1 MFFSYK
7 VDDEIKLHV
16 PQGFYAEEVYPVIM
30 ENYDHLRKWVPWLP
44 DGYNIEST
52 RSTYEDSFN
61 AARDSRYLWLL
72 IRYNKKI
79 VGGIGLNKFDFQ
91 NRTTEI
97 GYWLSAE
104 YEGKGIVSRSCKALI
119 QYAFD
124 DLGFNRIEIKCAV
137 ENKRSRAVPEKLGF
151 TEDGVFRES
160 EWLYDHFVDRIIY
173 SLLAKDWKE
182 QEKIACSK
190 KL

>member
-7 VDDEIKLHV
+7 VDDEIKLVV
-16 PQGFYAEEVYPVIM
+16 PQGFYAEDMFPVIM

-52 RSTYEDSFN
+52 RSAYEEAFA
-61 AARDSRYLWLL
+61 AARESRNLWLL
-72 IRYNKKI
+72 IKYKNRF
-79 VGGIGLNKFDFQ
+79 VGGTGLNKFDFP

-104 YEGKGIVSRSCKALI
+104 YEGNGIISRSCKALI
-119 QYAFD
+119 EYAFD

-137 ENKRSRAVPEKLGF
+137 ENKKSRAIPEKIGF
-151 TEDGVFRES
+151 TEEGVLREA
-160 EWLYDHFVDRIIY
+160 EWLYDHFVDWTVY
-173 SLLAKDWKE
+173 SMLAKDWREKE
-182 QEKIACSK
+182 KNCSK
-190 KL
+190 KQ